1 MEVDSGQDL
10 GSAERLPSEP
20 PSYGTDLHRVDAQPY
35 YSEPDS
41 SWIVSRSADVNL
53 ILQSDAF
60 VEVPPWR
67 ISGESF
73 PEVVSACLREA
84 NAHPAALASAEPSAR
99 ETAFQVQRRLFDA
112 RSHDVGQWSR
122 LGADRCIDAFVAAG
136 AAELCQSFSLPF
148 SASNLLTALGVPPE
162 LMMRCITWT
171 ADAARLPFE
180 PALGTPEAE
189 LVRLAGSYVK
199 LRDTFAA
206 LPALTR
212 SGAPPLVRPASGSS
226 PVAVD
231 ESLVKL
237 SILLAGYQLTANLI
251 TRVAVQILCSDG
263 MWARLRANLQ
273 DVRQTTTEIL
283 PAALSMRV
291 LVRVA
296 RTEVTISGSRIL
308 AGQRVVLVAP
318 PEYTRDLLRSPLI
331 PAPADD
337 GSRVDRSSVG
347 LPFAIE
353 TTILAIE
360 ALVLRLADPQMV
372 DDKNARP
379 RAARRGNAHALISWR
394 DE

>member
-1 MEVDSGQDL
+1 MDDDSRP
-10 GSAERLPSEP
+10 GS
-20 PSYGTDLHRVDAQPY
+20 PY

-41 SWIVSRSADVNL
+41 AWIVSRPADVDL
-53 ILQSDAF
+53 ILRSHAF
-60 VEVPPWR
+60 ADIPPWR
-67 ISGESF
+67 ISGDPF
-73 PEVVSACLREA
+73 PEAVSAYLWAA
-84 NAHPAALASAEPSAR
+84 NAHPAALASADPSVLGTFN
-99 ETAFQVQRRLFDA
+99 EQRRLFEA
-112 RSHDVGQWSR
+112 RSLDVAQWSR
-122 LGADRCIDAFVAAG
+122 LAADQCIDAFVATG

-180 PALGTPEAE
+180 AALGTPEAE

-206 LPALTR
+206 LPAATR
-212 SGAPPLVRPASGSS
+212 SGVPPLVRPASGSS

-283 PAALSMRV
+283 PAVLSMRV

-296 RTEVTISGSRIL
+296 RAEVTISGSRIL

-318 PEYTRDLLRSPLI
+318 PEYTRDLLSSPLI

-353 TTILAIE
+353 TTIFAIE

-372 DDKNARP
+372 DDQNARH
-379 RAARRGNAHALISWR
+379 RSARRGNAYALISWR
-394 DE
+394 AE

>member
-73 PEVVSACLREA
+73 PEVVSAYLREA

-136 AAELCQSFSLPF
+136 AGELCQSFSLPF

-171 ADAARLPFE
+171 ADASRLPFE
-180 PALGTPEAE
+180 AALGAPEGE
-189 LVRLAGSYVK
+189 LLRLAGSYVK

-206 LPALTR
+206 LPATTR
-212 SGAPPLVRPASGSS
+212 LGARALSRPASASS
-226 PVAVD
+226 RTVD

-237 SILLAGYQLTANLI
+237 SILLAGHQLTANLI
-251 TRVAVQILCSDG
+251 THVAVEILRVEG

-273 DVRQTTTEIL
+273 GVRHMTAEIL
-283 PAALSMRV
+283 PAVLSMHA

-296 RTEVTISGSRIL
+296 TAEVTISGSRIL
-308 AGQRVVLVAP
+308 AGQRVVVVPP
-318 PEYTRDLLRSPLI
+318 PEHARDLVTNVLI
-331 PAPADD
+331 RAQPDD
-337 GSRVDRSSVG
+337 ESRVSRSCVG
-347 LPFAIE
+347 LPFAVE
-353 TTILAIE
+353 TTVVALE
-360 ALVLRLADPQMV
+360 ALIPRLVEPQMV
-372 DDKNARP
+372 DDQNARN
-379 RAARRGNAHALISWR
+379 RAALRGNAHALISWR